1 MFHGTERI
9 PPIALTLL
17 AAPAAG
23 QGLTPDQRTEVV
35 HGETLRKGKVASVA
49 LDFLKDH
56 AGFKKCARSWRY
68 ADDVGSDPRYPDL
81 SARDAAAV
89 AEIDGRKAE

>member
-1 MFHGTERI
+1 MSDHKACIRN
-9 PPIALTLL
+9 LS
-17 AAPAAG
+17 
-23 QGLTPDQRTEVV
+23 
-35 HGETLRKGKVASVA
+35 GESDLVTTTKGKVASVA